1 MLHLILLW
9 VAVFC
14 MAFVF
19 VGFALYFIPRWIS
32 KGAFVLVLAI
42 GLAMDFIFKKTQ
54 QYLFSKKLRDENNI
68 DYTKTIIVFT
78 FMLPLFPFWLVAQ
91 ILQTDEV
98 KKSVGYFHLAFLGL
112 GATAVIAGLLFAIY
126 YFGVGLVMLVNL

>member
-1 MLHLILLW
+1 MLHQIIVW
-9 VAVFC
+9 VAVLC
-14 MAFVF
+14 IAFLF
-19 VGFALYFIPRWIS
+19 VWFALIFIARWILE
-32 KGAFVLVLAI
+32 GAVVLVLAI
-42 GLAMDFIFKKTQ
+42 GQAMDFISKKTQ
-54 QYLFSKKLRDENNI
+54 QHLLPKKLREANI